1 MEKRTLPRAEI
12 RGPYNQKSIRARLE
26 AFFLDNIGKVAGR
39 DQIMDVARDPKT
51 KRIPENW
58 HQRLSEL
65 RTDLGYT
72 IQSWRNRGDLKM
84 MEYLMPH
91 QYRRLTANKRVRI
104 SGTAWQEVLERAG
117 SACEWED
124 GGVRCGLKNGDV
136 DPVGGGT
143 VRLTPDHKT
152 PHALD
157 PNADPDD
164 PDVWQALC
172 GRHQVVKKNYWD
184 HMTGKLNI
192 YALVQAAPEKV
203 KRELYEFLRKY
214 FGD

>member
-104 SGTAWQEVLERAG
+104 SGTA
-117 SACEWED
+117 
-124 GGVRCGLKNGDV
+124 
-136 DPVGGGT
+136 
-143 VRLTPDHKT
+143 LTCLG
-152 PHALD
+152 A
-157 PNADPDD
+157 
-164 PDVWQALC
+164 
-172 GRHQVVKKNYWD
+172 
-184 HMTGKLNI
+184 
-192 YALVQAAPEKV
+192 
-203 KRELYEFLRKY
+203 
-214 FGD
+214 